1 MPQLQCASC
10 QSKSLFSF
18 LEREGMKAAEG
29 GRGFTTSGVIL
40 LSKPVKNC
48 VNKQGVEETVWFWA
62 VLNVRSVY
70 C

>member
-1 MPQLQCASC
+1 
-10 QSKSLFSF
+10 
-18 LEREGMKAAEG
+18 MKAAEG

-62 VLNVRSVY
+62 ELNVRSVY